1 MQSQKLD
8 IKTILAEYK
17 PSIELALAG
26 VLIPEINP
34 TFAKT
39 RLLESINYSVLG
51 GGKRLRAILALIT
64 AEAILK
70 SEHKIDF
77 ENNPAYGLA
86 LALELVHAGSLIHD
100 DLPCM
105 DNDDLR
111 RGKPTNHKAYG
122 EAFALLAGD
131 FLLCHPIEVLLK
143 YTPTNFQTNISAVV
157 LEFVQAI
164 NGMIAGQAMDIEFSE
179 LEKNTREELELMQ
192 SLKTG
197 ALLNASVV
205 LSAKLAGANKAQIEA
220 LKIYANNLGLA
231 FQITDDILDCT
242 ASAEELGKTAGKDEK
257 QNKFTFVKLYGIEQA
272 RLIAQDLIKEAKAQI
287 VPIGIYADKLL
298 AVTDYVLSR
307 SN

>member
-1 MQSQKLD
+1 MQSQTLD
-8 IKTILAEYK
+8 IKTILEEYK
-17 PSIELALAG
+17 PSLELALAEI
-26 VLIPEINP
+26 LTPELNP
-34 TFAKT
+34 SFAKT
-39 RLLESINYSVLG
+39 KLLESINYSVLA

-64 AEAILK
+64 AEAVLK
-70 SEHKIDF
+70 LEKKIAL
-77 ENNPAYGLA
+77 EANPAFGLA

-105 DNDDLR
+105 DDDDLR
-111 RGKPTNHKAYG
+111 RGKATNHKVYG

-131 FLLCHPIEVLLK
+131 FLLCHPIEVLVNN
-143 YTPTNFQTNISAVV
+143 TPKDFQTNISQIT
-157 LEFVQAI
+157 LDFVRSI
-164 NGMIAGQAMDIEFSE
+164 NAMIAGQAMDIEFAQTAQKTQSD
-179 LEKNTREELELMQ
+179 LELMQ

-205 LSAKLAGANKAQIEA
+205 LSAKLAGANQAQIKA
-220 LKIYANNLGLA
+220 LEIYANNLGLA

-242 ASAEELGKTAGKDEK
+242 SSAQELGKTAGKDEK

-272 RLIAQDLIKEAKAQI
+272 RLIAQNLIKEAKAQI
-287 VPIGIYADKLL
+287 IPIDIYADKLL